1 MLGIFKQ
8 QKEFQ
13 YGKSI
18 KSKGEKRE
26 EVGLE
31 RGLKYTEPWGLGTKF
46 RFYFKNS
53 REPLEVCKQGNNM
66 I

>member
-1 MLGIFKQ
+1 MLGIFKE

-13 YGKSI
+13 YGKSM

-26 EVGLE
+26 EIAFGE
-31 RGLKYTEPWGLGTKF
+31 RPWDLGPKF
-46 RFYFKNS
+46 RFYSKNN